1 MKLKVREAI
10 MGPIKSNWNM
20 SYLKLKTLIYRGWH
34 LSIAHC
40 GVLDLQMARGFLQIE
55 EEHPLYNPISMKLDV
70 YIPILS

>member
-1 MKLKVREAI
+1 

-20 SYLKLKTLIYRGWH
+20 SYLKLKTLISRGWH

-55 EEHPLYNPISMKLDV
+55 EEHPLYNPISN
-70 YIPILS
+70 